1 MFFYARSG
9 NKEEWTV
16 WATYVSRRSRVAA
29 AAHHTFSG
37 RLIIKDRFGGQ
48 HLAKLFVIYTQ
59 IFLYSHQNFTRILFC
74 VKKCWIKSTT
84 SRWFSF
90 EQDPWKKN
98 PAWQAAATL
107 FIYTRPV
114 LYCGAVK
121 ERNNTIKERKEGK
134 WKSEGAG
141 EGTLLD

>member
-37 RLIIKDRFGGQ
+37 RLIIKDQFGRQ

-59 IFLYSHQNFTRILFC
+59 IFLYCHHMNQNVTRILFC
-74 VKKCWIKSTT
+74 VRKCWIKSTT

-90 EQDPWKKN
+90 EQDPWKKIQ
-98 PAWQAAATL
+98 PDKQQPLSLSTQDQ
-107 FIYTRPV
+107 FCIVVPSRREITPSRK
-114 LYCGAVK
+114 G
-121 ERNNTIKERKEGK
+121 RKESGK
-134 WKSEGAG
+134 VRERG
-141 EGTLLD
+141 LY